1 MSLLFL
7 RALVFPMKPIHP
19 SIHRWGREKLSTV
32 ANTMRAVPGVKKVEG
47 ATPPP
52 TTNPLLFFFFFFFFC
67 FVVEKMLNI

>member
-1 MSLLFL
+1 MDVAALFL
-7 RALVFPMKPIHP
+7 GALVFPMKPIHP
-19 SIHRWGREKLSTV
+19 SIHRWGEKLSTV

-52 TTNPLLFFFFFFFFC
+52 TTNPHYFSLFFFC